1 MRKPGRSVR
10 QWYSATVE
18 RHDGVIVLDL
28 AKGCRRIVVVIP
40 ANSNEQIHETS
51 TYDPSR
57 RLFASKGDQLL
68 IVGPGADDQAVAE
81 VIDITQTEHT
91 YKVAA
96 VVKAGQVEH
105 NKVQVWKYRTGRRA
119 A

>member
-1 MRKPGRSVR
+1 MRKPKRNVR

-28 AKGCRRIVVVIP
+28 AKGCRRIVVTIP
-40 ANSNEQIHETS
+40 ANSNEQIQETS
-51 TYDPSR
+51 TYEPHR
-57 RLFASKGDQLL
+57 RLFASKGDWFL
-68 IVGPGADDQAVAE
+68 IYGPGADEQAVAE

-96 VVKAGQVEH
+96 VVKAGQIEH
-105 NKVQVWKYRTGRRA
+105 SKVQVWKYRAGRSQ
-119 A
+119 